1 MRVNKYYS
9 ALKLEDSSII
19 TTIDPVKQLHAW
31 VKEVD
36 SKDQKFKLLWKGSRD
51 GFTASKFHSNCDGKG
66 PTLTVVQST
75 DGVIFGGYT
84 SLSWNGNN
92 SYYQDNAA
100 FIYSIT
106 KGYKVSKQNNT
117 DYSIDCHSGCGP
129 VFGRGRDIAIQ
140 NNCNATNEN
149 FGTGVRS
156 GGSTYKLPSGE
167 SFIAGTNKFTV
178 KEIEVYSVIKQ

>member
-36 SKDQKFKLLWKGSRD
+36 TKDQKFKLLWKGSRD
-51 GFTASKFHSNCDGKG
+51 GFAASKFHSNCDGKG
-66 PTLTVVQST
+66 PTLTVIQST

-84 SLSWNGNN
+84 ALSWDLPPSSN
-92 SYYQDNAA
+92 YYHQDNTA

-117 DYSIDCHSGCGP
+117 GHSIRCHSSYGP
-129 VFGRGRDIAIQ
+129 KFGSGWDIIIRD
-140 NNCNATNEN
+140 NCNTSNSCDC
-149 FGTGVRS
+149 TP
-156 GGSTYKLPSGE
+156 STWTLPSGE
-167 SFIAGTNKFTV
+167 KFLSGNKDFTV

>member
-9 ALKLEDSSII
+9 AIKLEDSSII

-51 GFTASKFHSNCDGKG
+51 GFAASKFHSNCDGKG
-66 PTLTVVQST
+66 PTLTVIQST

-117 DYSIDCHSGCGP
+117 DYSIYCYSSLGP
-129 VFGRGRDIAIQ
+129 LFGSGRDIFIA
-140 NNCNATNEN
+140 NNCNTSNSCDC
-149 FGTGVRS
+149 TP
-156 GGSTYKLPSGE
+156 STWTLPSGE
-167 SFIAGTNKFTV
+167 KFLSGNKDFTV

>member
-1 MRVNKYYS
+1 M
-9 ALKLEDSSII
+9 
-19 TTIDPVKQLHAW
+19 
-31 VKEVD
+31 
-36 SKDQKFKLLWKGSRD
+36 LWKGSRD

-66 PTLTVVQST
+66 PTLTVIQST

-92 SYYQDNAA
+92 SYYQDDAA

-117 DYSIDCHSGCGP
+117 SSIRCYSVYGP
-129 VFGRGRDIAIQ
+129 LFGGGNDIIIYD
-140 NNCNATNEN
+140 NCNTPNSN
-149 FGTGVRS
+149 YCS
-156 GGSTYKLPSGE
+156 SNNTYPLPSGE
-167 SFIAGTNKFTV
+167 KYLSGTNYFTV

>member
-51 GFTASKFHSNCDGKG
+51 GFTLSKFHSNCDGKG
-66 PTLTVVQST
+66 PTLTVIQST
-75 DGVIFGGYT
+75 DGVIFGGFT
-84 SLSWNGNN
+84 SYSWCGDGN
-92 SYYQDNAA
+92 YHEDKTA

-106 KGYKVSKQNNT
+106 KGYKVSKQNST
-117 DYSIDCHSGCGP
+117 SSICCNSIRGP
-129 VFGRGRDIAIQ
+129 IFGGSDIVIYD
-140 NNCNATNEN
+140 NCNATNDN
-149 FGTGVRS
+149 HCNP
-156 GGSTYKLPSGE
+156 STWTLPSGE
-167 SFIAGTNKFTV
+167 SYLSGSNYFTV

>member
-75 DGVIFGGYT
+75 DGVIFGGFT
-84 SLSWNGNN
+84 SYSWCGDGN
-92 SYYQDNAA
+92 YHEDKTA

-106 KGYKVSKQNNT
+106 KGYKCGKQNNT
-117 DYSIDCHSGCGP
+117 DRSICCYSSYGP
-129 VFGRGRDIAIQ
+129 LFGSGRDIRICD
-140 NNCNATNEN
+140 NCNTSNSCDC
-149 FGTGVRS
+149 TP
-156 GGSTYKLPSGE
+156 STWTLPSGE
-167 SFIAGTNKFTV
+167 KFLSGNKDFTV